1 MGTIFKNFQNKVS
14 YLNIKDLTISMK
26 HKFNISLIL
35 IMMFLAAQFL
45 GIAIIYNNIDT
56 QKSSTEET
64 MFKEI
69 PFLERPPVQE
79 NYSFLPIIFA
89 VLIGTAFLLLLMKY
103 NLTWVWKIWFLLA
116 VTMSLTVA
124 FGSFIPYSIALLLAL
139 VFGLWKIFK
148 PNFWVQNITELFIYG
163 GLAVIFVPLFNVLSV
178 TILMVLIAI
187 YDAYAVW
194 KSKHMITLA
203 KSQTKAKIFAGLL
216 IPYDFKNNKA
226 KISHK
231 ISKIKNK
238 HNAKGKSNDSKKKS
252 TGRVAMLG
260 GGDIAFPI
268 IFAGVMLKE
277 FGLWQSLIIPF
288 FALAG
293 LITLLLI
300 GKEKKFYPAMPF
312 ISSGCLLGLGV
323 IYLFGLIF

>member
-1 MGTIFKNFQNKVS
+1 
-14 YLNIKDLTISMK
+14 
-26 HKFNISLIL
+26 
-35 IMMFLAAQFL
+35 MFLAAQFL
-45 GIAIIYNNIDT
+45 GIAIIYNNIDVE
-56 QKSSTEET
+56 KSSVEQTVFE
-64 MFKEI
+64 EI

-79 NYSFLPIIFA
+79 NYSFLPIIIA

-163 GLAVIFVPLFNVLSV
+163 GLAVIFVPLFNILSV
-178 TILMVLIAI
+178 SILMVLIAI

-216 IPYDFKNNKA
+216 IPYDLKKSKA
-226 KISHK
+226 RISHK
-231 ISKIKNK
+231 ISHLKNK
-238 HNAKGKSNDSKKKS
+238 LNSKEKSKSKHKS
-252 TGRVAMLG
+252 TGRIAMLG

-268 IFAGVMLKE
+268 IFAGVILKE

-293 LITLLLI
+293 LVILLLI

-312 ISSGCLLGLGV
+312 ISTGCLFGLGV
-323 IYLFGLIF
+323 VYLINYLI

>member
-1 MGTIFKNFQNKVS
+1 
-14 YLNIKDLTISMK
+14 
-26 HKFNISLIL
+26 
-35 IMMFLAAQFL
+35 MFLAAQFL
-45 GIAIIYNNIDT
+45 GIAIIYNNIDVE
-56 QKSSTEET
+56 KSSVEQTVFE
-64 MFKEI
+64 EI

-79 NYSFLPIIFA
+79 NYSFLPIIIA

-163 GLAVIFVPLFNVLSV
+163 GLAVIFVPLFNILSV
-178 TILMVLIAI
+178 SILMVLIAI

-216 IPYDFKNNKA
+216 IPYDLKKSKA
-226 KISHK
+226 RISHK
-231 ISKIKNK
+231 ISHLKNK
-238 HNAKGKSNDSKKKS
+238 LNSKEKSKSKHKS
-252 TGRVAMLG
+252 TGRIAMLG

-268 IFAGVMLKE
+268 IFAGVILKE
-277 FGLWQSLIIPF
+277 LLQTVLDDPSLNDKE
-288 FALAG
+288 
-293 LITLLLI
+293 TLLTI
-300 GKEKKFYPAMPF
+300 SKKQDT
-312 ISSGCLLGLGV
+312 
-323 IYLFGLIF
+323 

>member
-1 MGTIFKNFQNKVS
+1 
-14 YLNIKDLTISMK
+14 
-26 HKFNISLIL
+26 
-35 IMMFLAAQFL
+35 MMFLIAQFL

-56 QKSSTEET
+56 QQSSGEQTV
-64 MFKEI
+64 FKEI

-116 VTMSLTVA
+116 VVMALTIA
-124 FGSFIPYSIALLLAL
+124 FGAFIPYTIALLLAL
-139 VFGLWKIFK
+139 VFGFWKIFK

-163 GLAVIFVPLFNVLSV
+163 GLAAIFVPLFNVFSV
-178 TILMVLIAI
+178 VILMVLIAI

-203 KSQTKAKIFAGLL
+203 KSQSKAKIFAGLL
-216 IPYDFKNNKA
+216 IPYSLKKNKA

-231 ISKIKNK
+231 ISKIKDK
-238 HNAKGKSNDSKKKS
+238 IKTTSKQKLKQKLKQKS

-293 LITLLLI
+293 LVTLLLI

-312 ISSGCLLGLGV
+312 ISTGCLIGLAI
-323 IYLFGLIF
+323 IYLISSIL